1 MTEKNSS
8 YRRTR
13 SRSSL
18 FISSQFP
25 MALHSTI
32 EWKEQ
37 QRSIVW
43 TSFLKKRHLFG
54 DGPLNRGSRSSGAT
68 SNRKRVEERFVMKWC
83 RSKFHPSSPRER
95 ERERESW
102 VWRGTVVSGRTSEN
116 SIGKQL
122 LLQRVLCC
130 TTKRNKNSFGAV
142 NCSLY
147 LFGTSLSV
155 DQRFNWNKRWPIG
168 ITRVYFAREFSMKEQ
183 DSNDLNEQ
191 TGSSEQ
197 QSSVKIRE
205 ARRRRWAFPS
215 EGSLTMSKMLVIQW
229 RLLFLIDE
237 KKVSSGKRR
246 GRRYRSNV
254 GHFDHR

>member
-95 ERERESW
+95 ERERELSM
-102 VWRGTVVSGRTSEN
+102 E
-116 SIGKQL
+116 
-122 LLQRVLCC
+122 
-130 TTKRNKNSFGAV
+130 RNG
-142 NCSLY
+142 
-147 LFGTSLSV
+147 SV
-155 DQRFNWNKRWPIG
+155 RQDE
-168 ITRVYFAREFSMKEQ
+168 REFHWETVAASTR
-183 DSNDLNEQ
+183 SLLYNEAKQ
-191 TGSSEQ
+191 ELVWCSELFI
-197 QSSVKIRE
+197 VFVRYE
-205 ARRRRWAFPS
+205 FVRRP
-215 EGSLTMSKMLVIQW
+215 EIQ
-229 RLLFLIDE
+229 LE
-237 KKVSSGKRR
+237 
-246 GRRYRSNV
+246 
-254 GHFDHR
+254 